1 MCAGIDR
8 LAGYRDALDAAGVR
22 FAATFVEE
30 GDFGQESGYVAMQRL
45 LRRRPRLDAV
55 FAASDTMAAGALQAL
70 REAGRRVPDDVAVV
84 GFDDFQLAAHTE
96 PSLTTVR
103 QPLEAM
109 TDATAELLLRRMV
122 GEGPALERIVCE
134 TTLVRRRSA

>member
-1 MCAGIDR
+1 
-8 LAGYRDALDAAGVR
+8 
-22 FAATFVEE
+22 
-30 GDFGQESGYVAMQRL
+30 
-45 LRRRPRLDAV
+45 
-55 FAASDTMAAGALQAL
+55 MAAGALQAL

-96 PSLTTVR
+96 PSLTTIR

-109 TDATAELLLRRMV
+109 TDATAELLLRRMAGDGAAV
-122 GEGPALERIVCE
+122 ERIVCP